1 MEFGEEEEEFSKPSF
16 QQPSKPVNDD
26 EEYEYEY
33 EYDDDED
40 EGQLFALRHKPVFIS
55 KVILFTSS
63 SNHV

>member
-1 MEFGEEEEEFSKPSF
+1 MEFGEEEEFSKPTF
-16 QQPSKPVNDD
+16 QQSSKDVNEV

-55 KVILFTSS
+55 KVCSPLRFL
-63 SNHV
+63 